1 MSSFL
6 NEIILRENSGK
17 NTLENSEVNSEKKN
31 VNFQGGGKK
40 NPLLTGEVM
49 KEMARQAKIL
59 RENRRK
65 GLDSRHRWLFM
76 KVSTFL
82 KVKFR
87 ESRM

>member
-6 NEIILRENSGK
+6 NEIVLRENSAK
-17 NTLENSEVNSEKKN
+17 DKLEKANSENKN
-31 VNFQGGGKK
+31 VNFQAGGKK

-65 GLDSRHRWLFM
+65 GLDSRHKWLFM
-76 KVSTFL
+76 KVSTVL
-82 KVKFR
+82 REKFC
-87 ESRM
+87 

>member
-6 NEIILRENSGK
+6 NGLILRENTPEPH
-17 NTLENSEVNSEKKN
+17 NEKKN
-31 VNFQGGGKK
+31 VNFQAGGKK

-65 GLDSRHRWLFM
+65 GLDSRHKWLFM
-76 KVSTFL
+76 KVS
-82 KVKFR
+82 KAVKTMF
-87 ESRM
+87 S